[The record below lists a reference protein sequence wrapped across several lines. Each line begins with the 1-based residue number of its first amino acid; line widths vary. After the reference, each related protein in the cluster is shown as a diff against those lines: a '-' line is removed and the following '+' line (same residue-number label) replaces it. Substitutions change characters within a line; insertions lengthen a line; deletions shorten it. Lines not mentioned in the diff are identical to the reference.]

1 MLLVATF
8 AVAIPVPVAAA
19 PADPDSITLHT
30 AKVFQN
36 IFEAD
41 DILLVVSYD
50 VDYAVEPDE
59 SAADTF
65 QLTIYDTDGTTEIQT
80 RALNYYQYNV
90 HSIYFD
96 AAAAASLVWETE
108 YVVRVMG
115 NPIFFAPVEDTTM
128 DSKTLASTDW
138 LSGTMSASRELLRI
152 HCIDLAETLE
162 EEWSLTLIVISA
174 SDQVLNS
181 VGRTTFLDAI
191 PSLDSA
197 VTALFQMASSSITVT
212 QRTQVATYEEE
223 LTIANKLGATIN
235 TAFSG
240 IGTNILNISGQKV
253 ALLWILLVILTIASI
268 VFLNS
273 GNTTGAM
280 ILSLPAVLMGA
291 LVGAIPLAALFVA
304 TAIVVIY
311 MGYHIWLRGL

>member
-80 RALNYYQYNV
+80 RALNYYQYNI

-108 YVVRVMG
+108 YVIRV
-115 NPIFFAPVEDTTM
+115 
-128 DSKTLASTDW
+128 W
-138 LSGTMSASRELLRI
+138 
-152 HCIDLAETLE
+152 
-162 EEWSLTLIVISA
+162 
-174 SDQVLNS
+174 
-181 VGRTTFLDAI
+181 AI
-191 PSLDSA
+191 PFSL
-197 VTALFQMASSSITVT
+197 LQ
-212 QRTQVATYEEE
+212 
-223 LTIANKLGATIN
+223 
-235 TAFSG
+235 
-240 IGTNILNISGQKV
+240 
-253 ALLWILLVILTIASI
+253 
-268 VFLNS
+268 
-273 GNTTGAM
+273 
-280 ILSLPAVLMGA
+280 
-291 LVGAIPLAALFVA
+291 
-304 TAIVVIY
+304 
-311 MGYHIWLRGL
+311 